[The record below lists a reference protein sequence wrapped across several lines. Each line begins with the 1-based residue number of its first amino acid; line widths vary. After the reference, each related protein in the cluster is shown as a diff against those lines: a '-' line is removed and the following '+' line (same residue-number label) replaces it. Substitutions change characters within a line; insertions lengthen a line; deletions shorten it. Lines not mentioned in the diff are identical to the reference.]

1 MAKITFED
9 KVALNVNSDIADV
22 NKVKDSDMNEIKNVV
37 NTNDDNTTKNSN
49 AIGIL
54 SSLNTTSKDNLVSA
68 INEVNNNDVLKGTY
82 STDEIV
88 IGKWIDGKPIYRKTF
103 SFNLGSSINAWST
116 IGTINNIKQP
126 IKMYGMFWNVSTTF
140 CIPHAYSDE
149 DVTLYCDTSS
159 ELFREQHNYTYANG
173 LPAFAVIEYTKT
185 TD

>member
-1 MAKITFED
+1 MAKITYED

-22 NKVKDSDMNEIKNVV
+22 NKCNATDLNEIKEVV
-37 NTNDDNTTKNSN
+37 NTNDDNTTNNSN
-49 AIGIL
+49 AIGNL
-54 SSLNTTSKDNLVSA
+54 SNLNTTNKNNLVNA

-82 STDEIV
+82 STNEIV
-88 IGKWIDGKPIYRKTF
+88 IGKWTDGKPIYRKTF
-103 SFNLGSSINAWST
+103 SFNLGSSINTWST
-116 IGTINNIKQP
+116 IGTIDNIKQP

-140 CIPHAYSDE
+140 SIPHAYSDE

-159 ELFREQHNYTYANG
+159 KLFREQHNYTYANG